1 MGYSFRNRCL
11 WGLFCVHDT
20 IYLNPQGAWVP
31 PATEEEMQGRRR
43 KQPLEYSDFSA
54 LAPMPANRP
63 WSLHHQGWECGGLL
77 ALQDNLQLSAEDAR
91 SPQEQSDQ
99 NPKPPFV
106 ARVE

>member
-1 MGYSFRNRCL
+1 MPPK
-11 WGLFCVHDT
+11 GLFCVHDT

-31 PATEEEMQGRRR
+31 PAPSRGKCRGGEGA
-43 KQPLEYSDFSA
+43 PLGIPDFSA
-54 LAPMPANRP
+54 LAPMHLPTDLGACTTRAGN
-63 WSLHHQGWECGGLL
+63 GGLL